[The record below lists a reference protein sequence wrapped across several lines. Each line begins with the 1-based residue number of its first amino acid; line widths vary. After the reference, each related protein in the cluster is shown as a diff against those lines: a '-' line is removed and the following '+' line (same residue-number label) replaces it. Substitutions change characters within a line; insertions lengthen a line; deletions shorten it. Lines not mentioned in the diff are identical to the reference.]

1 MLACTSTLYITDKTG
16 RESFKTLCSTQYASS
31 ERRNLQGH
39 INAAIKN
46 PKAYRF
52 LDIATAR
59 IVQVDADILPVM
71 TDDEILAELGV

>member
-1 MLACTSTLYITDKTG
+1 MLAGTSQLYITDKNG
-16 RESFKTLCSTQYASS
+16 KESFKVLCATQYASS

-46 PKAYRF
+46 PKAYGF

-59 IVQVDADILPVM
+59 IVQVDVDTLL
-71 TDDEILAELGV
+71 EISMKF